1 MQNEFWNRTVK
12 IERTLNAPIE
22 LVWEAWTNPEH
33 IVKWWNPRGSDTTIE
48 KHEFKV
54 GGEWRYSMLMPNGRP
69 FIAEGTYL
77 EIIHHQRICSKADFK
92 PMTQGVEIQSIFHAA
107 GDKTEFTFHVVHP
120 SEEYKIQ
127 QERMGIQNGW
137 GSVFQRLEEFLTEMI

>member
-1 MQNEFWNRTVK
+1 MQNDFWQRTVK
-12 IERTLNAPIE
+12 IEKTLNAPIE
-22 LVWEAWTNPEH
+22 LVWEAWTKPEH
-33 IVKWWNPRGSDTTIE
+33 IVKWWNPRGSETTIE

-54 GGEWRYSMLMPNGRP
+54 GGEWRYSMLMPNGKP

-77 EIIHHQRICSKADFK
+77 EIVHHQRICSQADFK
-92 PMTQGVEIQSIFHAA
+92 PMTQGVEIQSIFNAK

-120 SEEYKIQ
+120 TEEYKIQ

-137 GSVFQRLEEFLTEMI
+137 GSVFERLEEFLTNKT